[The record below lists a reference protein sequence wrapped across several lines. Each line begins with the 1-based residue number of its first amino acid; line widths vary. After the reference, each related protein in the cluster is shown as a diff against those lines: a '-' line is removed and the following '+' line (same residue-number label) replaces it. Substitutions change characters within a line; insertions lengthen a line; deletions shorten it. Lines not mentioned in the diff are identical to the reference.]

1 MDVVVGATWES
12 LNTARKTSRQSVS
25 SVRYCK
31 PLFIQAGT
39 FIKDLKLP
47 QSSASRSN
55 EQMVRG
61 DGEDA
66 MIEEEFTFIY
76 W

>member
-1 MDVVVGATWES
+1 M
-12 LNTARKTSRQSVS
+12 S

-31 PLFIQAGT
+31 PLFIEAGT

-55 EQMVRG
+55 EQNVRG
-61 DGEDA
+61 NDEVA
-66 MIEEEFTFIY
+66 MIEEEFTLRTEYLVSSLRSLIILTRCS
-76 W
+76 

>member
-1 MDVVVGATWES
+1 
-12 LNTARKTSRQSVS
+12 VS

-39 FIKDLKLP
+39 YIKDLKLP

>member
-1 MDVVVGATWES
+1 M
-12 LNTARKTSRQSVS
+12 S

-61 DGEDA
+61 DDEVA
-66 MIEEEFTFIY
+66 MIEEEFTLLV
-76 W
+76 

>member
-1 MDVVVGATWES
+1 M
-12 LNTARKTSRQSVS
+12 S

-39 FIKDLKLP
+39 FILKDLKLP

-55 EQMVRG
+55 EQNVRG
-61 DGEDA
+61 NDEVA
-66 MIEEEFTFIY
+66 MIEEEFTLLVWILH
-76 W
+76 